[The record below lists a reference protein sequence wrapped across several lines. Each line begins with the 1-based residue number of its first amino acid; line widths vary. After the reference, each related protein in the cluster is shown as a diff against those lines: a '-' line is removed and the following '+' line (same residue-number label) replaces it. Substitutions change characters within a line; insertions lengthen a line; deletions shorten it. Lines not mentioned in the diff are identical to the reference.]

1 MGAMLKLTLYIV
13 FHPIRSAVPMFSRS
27 IFFPLFLILSG
38 IPPVFSDSLREE
50 PILPIPAPPAE
61 DPRKIALGKRLFQD
75 PQLSKDK
82 TISCE
87 RCHRLAEG
95 GHDPRPFS
103 KGVGGALGSVN
114 APTVYNSGLNLAQF
128 WDGRAVNLEEQVN
141 APLQNPVEM
150 AMNWPEVLRRLRA
163 DAGYQQAFRALYPDG
178 ISAANVRDAI
188 AAFERS
194 LLTWNAPFDRWLRG
208 DETALSPQA
217 LRGYELFRSYGCIAC
232 HQGANVGGNL
242 YQEMGAMG
250 DYFADRGTPI
260 TQSDLG
266 RFNVTHQPEDRHF
279 FKVPSLR
286 LAVRTAPYFHDASA
300 KTLEEAIR
308 IMGRYQLGR
317 EIPAEDIAP
326 IIAFLQSLVGTHPLL
341 HP

>member
-1 MGAMLKLTLYIV
+1 MFWRPV
-13 FHPIRSAVPMFSRS
+13 FLSL
-27 IFFPLFLILSG
+27 LFLG
-38 IPPVFSDSLREE
+38 GVHPVFGDFPRKE
-50 PILPIPAPPAE
+50 PISPIPAPPAE

-75 PQLSKDK
+75 PQLSQDG

-114 APTVYNSGLNLAQF
+114 APTVYNSSLNLAQF
-128 WDGRAVNLEEQVN
+128 WDGRASSLEEQIDG
-141 APLQNPVEM
+141 PLQNPVEM
-150 AMNWPEVLRRLRA
+150 AMSWPEVLRRLRA
-163 DAGYQQAFRALYPDG
+163 DATYQQAFRALYPDG
-178 ISAANVRDAI
+178 ITAANVRDAI

-208 DETALSPQA
+208 DKTALSPQA
-217 LRGYELFRSYGCIAC
+217 LQGYELFQSYGCIAC

-260 TQSDLG
+260 TRSDLG
-266 RFNVTHQPEDRHF
+266 RFNVTGRPEDRHF

-308 IMGRYQLGR
+308 LMARYQLGR
-317 EIPAEDIAP
+317 EIPDAHIPP
-326 IIAFLQSLVGTHPLL
+326 IIAFLQSLMGTHPLL
-341 HP
+341 RP